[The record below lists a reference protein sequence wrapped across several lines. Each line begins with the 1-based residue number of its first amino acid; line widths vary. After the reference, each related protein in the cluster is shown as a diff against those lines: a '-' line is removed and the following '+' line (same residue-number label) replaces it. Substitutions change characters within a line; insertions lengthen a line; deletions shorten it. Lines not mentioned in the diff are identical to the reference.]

1 MTDKHTPGPWE
12 PKRIESQQWEI
23 DAPNGDPLLGHWAWQ
38 GLAAVYGNDDN
49 KVAGS
54 QVAKANARLIASA
67 PAMLAALRAM
77 VGMTINSGHVSDD
90 MAPAL
95 NMALAVIKEAT
106 GETE

>member
-1 MTDKHTPGPWE
+1 MTSSKKCFKCG
-12 PKRIESQQWEI
+12 IEKPMDEFYRHPSMA
-23 DAPNGDPLLGHWAWQ
+23 DGRLGKCKQ
-38 GLAAVYGNDDN
+38 CTKTD
-49 KVAGS
+49 VAEHRS
-54 QVAKANARLIASA
+54 ANIEKIRAYDRDRGKI

>member
-1 MTDKHTPGPWE
+1 METKHTPGPWE
-12 PKRIESQQWEI
+12 PKRIESQRWEI
-23 DAPNGDPLLGHWAWQ
+23 DAPNGDPLLGHRAWQ

>member
-1 MTDKHTPGPWE
+1 MTDKHTPGPWTLHQ
-12 PKRIESQQWEI
+12 KNS
-23 DAPNGDPLLGHWAWQ
+23 AWNLR
-38 GLAAVYGNDDN
+38 GGNDEFGIGQIHGWW
-49 KVAGS
+49 AGS
-54 QVAKANARLIASA
+54 KEEQQAACANARLIASA

>member
-1 MTDKHTPGPWE
+1 MRIPVEGHLTQPWRIHEIAPDFRVEDVWAYRTPGAGP
-12 PKRIESQQWEI
+12 
-23 DAPNGDPLLGHWAWQ
+23 
-38 GLAAVYGNDDN
+38 DDF
-49 KVAGS
+49 
-54 QVAKANARLIASA
+54 

>member
-23 DAPNGDPLLGHWAWQ
+23 DAPNGDPLLGYRAWQ

-54 QVAKANARLIASA
+54 QVAKANAHLIASA

>member
-1 MTDKHTPGPWE
+1 MTAKHTPGPWE

-23 DAPNGDPLLGHWAWQ
+23 DAPNGDPLLGHRAWQ

>member
-1 MTDKHTPGPWE
+1 MTAKHTPGPWE
-12 PKRIESQQWEI
+12 PKRIESQRWEI
-23 DAPNGDPLLGHWAWQ
+23 DAPNGDPTIGHKLWQ
-38 GLAAVYGNDDN
+38 GLAAVYGCDDMSA
-49 KVAGS
+49 AGA
-54 QVAKANARLIASA
+54 QVAEANARLIASA

>member
-1 MTDKHTPGPWE
+1 METKHTPGPWAARRVSRQE
-12 PKRIESQQWEI
+12 WHI

-77 VGMTINSGHVSDD
+77 VRMTINSGHVSDD